1 MDWGDVMCSPTA
13 GLVDDE
19 GREGRGEPVWVW
31 ICRGSAPDEVLNG
44 GSKREMRVSGMAAT
58 WEGVAGRSR
67 AKEGS
72 RVIEDPCVA

>member
-1 MDWGDVMCSPTA
+1 M
-13 GLVDDE
+13 
-19 GREGRGEPVWVW
+19 
-31 ICRGSAPDEVLNG
+31 